1 MALQRMILVPPEIQ
15 ETRSNASPPPVKTIL
30 NSEDHSFNK
39 WTKVRLHQD
48 PFLKSEKQKLKLI
61 PIPNAETEITQP
73 SFKTKPKRK
82 RIIGSLPWFK
92 TVTLDSESET
102 DFSPFHSKYIY
113 NVLMRKISHDRTFG
127 VYQDDTYCSFKIGRS
142 NFKFNNKYVL
152 VDGKK

>member
-1 MALQRMILVPPEIQ
+1 
-15 ETRSNASPPPVKTIL
+15 
-30 NSEDHSFNK
+30 
-39 WTKVRLHQD
+39 
-48 PFLKSEKQKLKLI
+48 
-61 PIPNAETEITQP
+61 
-73 SFKTKPKRK
+73 
-82 RIIGSLPWFK
+82 LPWFK